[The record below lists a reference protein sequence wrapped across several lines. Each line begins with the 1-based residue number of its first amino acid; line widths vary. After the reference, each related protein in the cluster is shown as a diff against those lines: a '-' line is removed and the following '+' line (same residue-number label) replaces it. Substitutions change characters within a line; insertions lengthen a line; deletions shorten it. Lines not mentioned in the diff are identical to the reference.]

1 MGHRHNRAAELVA
14 EAAQLVQNPLLVREV
29 ELTGGLVGQHERRIP
44 RECDSDGDTLL
55 FSTRKGPRTMRRARR
70 KIERPECRGRHI
82 AGGSDASEAH
92 GCRDVLSSSQE
103 REQVLALEDDRHA
116 VRTERCELGLV
127 EPIQRLAKRAHLT
140 GRRLLEPGGE
150 LEEGALPGPGR
161 PEHGNMLAL
170 LDAQVEAAQ
179 RDGLRRARA
188 VDLEDVVEL
197 ERRRGPFLLA
207 RWLAVEARHLHLKL
221 WIISRYASTLSTPTG
236 VPRSTTA

>member
-14 EAAQLVQNPLLVREV
+14 EATQLVENPLLVREV
-29 ELTGGLVGQHERRIP
+29 ELTGGLVGEHERRIP

-55 FSTRKGPRTMRRARR
+55 LSTRKGPRTMRRPRR
-70 KIERPECRGRHI
+70 KIERLEGRGRHI
-82 AGGSDASEAH
+82 ASGSDAPEAH

-116 VRTERCELGLV
+116 VRAERCQLGLV
-127 EPIQRLAKRAHLT
+127 EPIQRLAERAHLT

-150 LEEGALPGPGR
+150 LQEGALARSGR
-161 PEHGNMLAL
+161 PEHGYVLAL

-179 RDGLRRARA
+179 GDGLCRPRA
-188 VDLEDVVEL
+188 VNLEDVVEL
-197 ERRRGPFLLA
+197 ERRRGPFLFT

-221 WIISRYASTLSTPTG
+221 WIMSR
-236 VPRSTTA
+236 